1 VPALDRLQAPFTAC
15 LGETATGTLGEAL
28 PPLVD
33 AHGVLAESAQLWSL
47 PFCDGTGDLAI
58 RQVRWAGLPGTV
70 VAVTATMGT
79 ATDPTEAESVALTP
93 LACEGHASALSW
105 RTHGGQDRTRP
116 MRAGVSSWNG
126 QAADGQVTLHC
137 DDGRDLQVAH
147 RVGVRSSMAFAPVRD
162 RGGSTLVAPLGTL
175 WGDGPWHDGRR
186 TGGSGLGEAVTAL
199 VGSQYRPAAP
209 DWSGQ
214 EIRYQLLVGEDVD
227 PATLDLF
234 AHPPLVRATRTAA
247 R

>member
-1 VPALDRLQAPFTAC
+1 
-15 LGETATGTLGEAL
+15 
-28 PPLVD
+28 
-33 AHGVLAESAQLWSL
+33 
-47 PFCDGTGDLAI
+47 
-58 RQVRWAGLPGTV
+58 V